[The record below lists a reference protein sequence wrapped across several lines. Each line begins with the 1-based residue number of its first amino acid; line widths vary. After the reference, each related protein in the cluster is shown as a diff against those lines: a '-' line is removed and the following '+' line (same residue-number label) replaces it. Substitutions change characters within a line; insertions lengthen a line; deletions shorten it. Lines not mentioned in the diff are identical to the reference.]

1 MRRGSTGA
9 GIGSD
14 LGNEAN
20 SWTVMPR
27 SEVIGCS
34 GIGSLIGWSSASA
47 AVRGTNTSAART
59 AAIVR
64 RHHLSFV
71 ILPPGVEAWR
81 ESAFRKGA
89 FPNVEDDLGGVKHE
103 VPPWPRTAS
112 RRKRRP
118 GSRPVPGLPGRVD
131 EALDD
136 EGGDGLGGE
145 PAPAE

>member
-1 MRRGSTGA
+1 MG
-9 GIGSD
+9 
-14 LGNEAN
+14 
-20 SWTVMPR
+20 WTAA
-27 SEVIGCS
+27 S
-34 GIGSLIGWSSASA
+34 G

-145 PAPAE
+145 PAPAERGPQCRGDGDPGRVRHPDALHLAPGEAGQVEG